1 MKIHSL
7 LRFLVTRDERMII
20 TKALTILSI
29 STTKKGNWF

>member
-7 LRFLVTRDERMII
+7 LKFLVTRDEHMII

-29 STTKKGNWF
+29 STTKKGNLF